1 MSPINFFFYLMG
13 IFFLLYIIGKCL
25 TSIGLRL
32 EENHCP
38 YIIYRFLIIVGSVFF
53 FLGILASI
61 LISLAQSYDNDK
73 LVEKQVQNYK
83 AEIKKRFNSEI
94 QRIEQEY
101 QKKLSINS
109 KLIQK
114 REEEISFKVLCDLLL
129 KDLDDD

>member
-38 YIIYRFLIIVGSVFF
+38 YIICRFLIIVGSVFF

-83 AEIKKRFNSEI
+83 AEIKKRFNLEI

-101 QKKLSINS
+101 QEKLSINS